1 MCVLFQKV
9 KRGKNLD
16 EDSSKRSA
24 VITSP
29 NVWICVNNLLARRS
43 DIDPASAVL
52 IKKCH
57 SLDLAS

>member
-1 MCVLFQKV
+1 M
-9 KRGKNLD
+9 
-16 EDSSKRSA
+16 
-24 VITSP
+24 ITSP

-57 SLDLAS
+57 SLDLEIF